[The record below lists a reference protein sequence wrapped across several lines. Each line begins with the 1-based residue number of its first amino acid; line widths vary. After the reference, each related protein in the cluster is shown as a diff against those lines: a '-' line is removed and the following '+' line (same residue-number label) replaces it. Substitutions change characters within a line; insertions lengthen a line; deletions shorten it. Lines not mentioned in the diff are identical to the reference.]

1 MIKLKVEKIL
11 NEKFDYDSLLRY
23 LKHVDE
29 YENDTRCEKEVEEL
43 KKAIVNFGN
52 KYNHIAD
59 ALANSFAGKSNSNSK
74 IVGYIQDD
82 GMAVKYDRENLDFV
96 VYNPRS
102 STMKTK
108 SLHKKTYNQYLNTL
122 QRRYAEE
129 LPENQD
135 D

>member
-1 MIKLKVEKIL
+1 
-11 NEKFDYDSLLRY
+11 
-23 LKHVDE
+23 
-29 YENDTRCEKEVEEL
+29 
-43 KKAIVNFGN
+43 
-52 KYNHIAD
+52 
-59 ALANSFAGKSNSNSK
+59 
-74 IVGYIQDD
+74 
-82 GMAVKYDRENLDFV
+82 MAVKYDKENLDFV
-96 VYNPRS
+96 IYNPRS

>member
-1 MIKLKVEKIL
+1 MKVEKIL
-11 NEKFDYDSLLRY
+11 NEKFDYDSLLRH

-29 YENDTRCEKEVEEL
+29 YANDFRCEKEVENL
-43 KKAIVNFGN
+43 KKAIENFGN

-59 ALANSFAGKSNSNSK
+59 ALANSFAGKSNSNNK
-74 IVGYIQDD
+74 VVGYIQDD

-102 STMKTK
+102 SVMKTK
-108 SLHKKTYNQYLNTL
+108 SLHKKTYNQYMNTL
-122 QRRYAEE
+122 QRRYAGE